1 VSKTTK
7 TKKPVA
13 EVISAGGVLINKERC
28 ILFCHPTGS
37 RWSNWRMPK
46 GMVNPGENIEAAAL
60 REVLEETGYTCNI
73 LSLLETDVRYKTSNE
88 GKSVLKI
95 LKMYLME
102 PIKKVQ
108 EPDWENDKFVWV
120 EASKL
125 DSYVAEREKE
135 LILEALT
142 LFASLKKTSA

>member
-1 VSKTTK
+1 
-7 TKKPVA
+7 
-13 EVISAGGVLINKERC
+13 
-28 ILFCHPTGS
+28 
-37 RWSNWRMPK
+37 MPK